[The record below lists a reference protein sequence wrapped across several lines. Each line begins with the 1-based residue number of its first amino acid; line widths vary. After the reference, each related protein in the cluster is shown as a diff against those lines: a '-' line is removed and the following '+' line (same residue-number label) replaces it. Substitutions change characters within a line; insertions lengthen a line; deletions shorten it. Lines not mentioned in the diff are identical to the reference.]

1 MSGKPGIKAR
11 LAALVKAHRQGLHGR
26 ARDAARACSGL
37 CASELEVFQA
47 ALGPDYTVTRTDHI
61 LTGARRCAYL
71 VREDG

>member
-1 MSGKPGIKAR
+1 MAEAARPPGGGDLLIEN
-11 LAALVKAHRQGLHGR
+11 HCPIR
-26 ARDAARACSGL
+26 AVARACSGL